1 MRCEENLHITLLI
14 CHRIYPPSHGTTS
27 FNGCQNVVFFFFA
40 KIFRQINHVSL
51 KLPCPKHFSIYWC
64 TQLSATGKTE
74 SETQGSL

>member
-14 CHRIYPPSHGTTS
+14 CHRIYPPSHGTILMS
-27 FNGCQNVVFFFFA
+27 VKIVVFFFA